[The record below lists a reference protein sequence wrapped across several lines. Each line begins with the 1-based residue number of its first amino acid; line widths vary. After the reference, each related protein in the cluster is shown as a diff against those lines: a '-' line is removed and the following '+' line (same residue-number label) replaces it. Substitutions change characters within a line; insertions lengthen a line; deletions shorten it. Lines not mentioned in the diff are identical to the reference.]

1 MYLKELDIQGFKSF
15 PEKVKLQFNRG
26 ITAVVGPNGSGKSNI
41 SDAVRW
47 VVGEQ
52 KVKNLRGDKMEDV
65 IFAGTAQRKPIGF
78 AEVSITLDNQ
88 DKKLPLDYSE
98 ITVKRTVFRSGES
111 KYTINGTAC
120 RLKDIHELF
129 MDTGVGRDGYSVIGQ
144 GKIDEILSNK
154 SEDRRQL
161 FEEAAGIAKYR
172 SRREEALSK
181 LDKERQNLV
190 RVDDIL
196 NEIKLKLDPLKE
208 QSDDAKKYLALRDKL
223 KKNESDYF
231 CFQDIKTEKEINAI
245 LQNKNTAE
253 EDIKRNEDEIKSLE
267 ELKANLS
274 LSIDSFNENMSEIQ
288 HKIDSLKE
296 AEQSGTNNSVLI
308 EEQIRQL
315 YRDIERTKSE
325 QDKNAEKTASLL
337 NEKSI
342 NNTKLSSADIRLK
355 TLKNELETKNN
366 KYKHYMTVLENSQK
380 RLDDYKSEMIE
391 KVRLTTEIKTAI
403 NQCELF
409 INQIEGKIDEIEK
422 KHSFSKSR
430 IDAAKVHI
438 QAVNKQIEEKQNE
451 KKQTLNEIEKL
462 KADVID
468 FENTLSEKNEIF
480 RRNVSK
486 LNESLSKYKILL
498 EMKNDFDG
506 FYKSVKAVLKEGRNG
521 KLKGIHGAVGEVIKT
536 DKKYENAIETA
547 LGSAV
552 QNVITDN
559 EENAKNAIYYLK
571 KYSLGR
577 ATFMPVSVIKGKSMD
592 ADKERLVN
600 INGICGIA
608 DELVSC
614 EEKYGEIIRFLL
626 GRTVIAE
633 DMDSALKAASVCGRR
648 YKIVTVFGD
657 VINPGG
663 TMTGGSSAS
672 KTSNIF
678 GRNREISELE
688 VICAE
693 LKNQNGNYKKEIDEF
708 NEKKITAQKGISE
721 ESVLIHKFELET
733 ESLAKELERTNEI
746 IENEKGTSVNSDDEK
761 RLLLK
766 EKQENADSLKELREK
781 LSASEKQIET
791 ENQDMEKYSE
801 ELASGKDEKEI
812 LLEEIRKLQIEETS
826 LAKENESFQSNIKRI
841 DIEINECKKDSALKG
856 ENIVSFKES
865 IEEKEEEIESIKKKI
880 SETQTET
887 EKLLSNKLEISEKIK
902 EDSTKISEC
911 ENDIRQKLATV
922 SDIKNEVYRLET
934 KLENIKSDRQ
944 RIIDNLWDEYEVT
957 PVSAKRDF
965 DSSVSYEKLGS
976 EIKTLKSTI
985 KNIGYINVKSIDE
998 YKEQFDRYN
1007 FMSKQRDDIKKAEE
1021 DLVKLTDELEELIR
1035 KQFSQQFKIISD
1047 NFNIVFRE
1055 MFGGGQAYLKL
1066 SDSDILESGI
1076 EIIAQPPGKN
1086 MQNMMLLS
1094 GGERALTAI
1103 AILFA
1108 ILKMKPS
1115 PFCILDE
1122 IEAALDD
1129 SNVKR
1134 FADYLKSFSSETQFI
1149 VITHRKGTMEAADV
1163 LYGVT
1168 MQEKGISRVLS
1179 VNLEDYD
1186 SQEA

>member
-1 MYLKELDIQGFKSF
+1 MYLKELDIHGFKSF

-47 VVGEQ
+47 VIGEQ
-52 KVKNLRGDKMEDV
+52 RAKNLRGDKMEDV

-78 AEVSITLDNQ
+78 AEVSLTLDNE

-129 MDTGVGRDGYSVIGQ
+129 MDTGIGRDGYSIIGQ

-172 SRREEALSK
+172 SRRAEALSK

-196 NEIKLKLDPLKE
+196 NEIKLKLNPLKE
-208 QSDDAKKYLALRDKL
+208 QSDDAKKYLELRDKL
-223 KKNESDYF
+223 KKSESDYF
-231 CFQDIKTEKEINAI
+231 CIQDLKMEKEIDDI
-245 LQNKNTAE
+245 QKNKNIAE
-253 EDIKRNEDEIKSLE
+253 NDIKHSENEIKNSE
-267 ELKANLS
+267 EFKEKIS
-274 LSIDSFNENMSEIQ
+274 LSIEKLNENFTEIQ
-288 HKIDSLKE
+288 QKIDSLKE
-296 AEQSGTNNSVLI
+296 NEQSNINNSVLI
-308 EEQIRQL
+308 EEQIKQL

-325 QDKNAEKTASLL
+325 QQKNAEKTASLL

-342 NNTKLSSADIRLK
+342 NNTKLTSIDVRLK
-355 TLKNELETKNN
+355 TLRNELDKKNN
-366 KYKHYMTVLENSQK
+366 KYKQFIFALENNQK
-380 RLDDYKSEMIE
+380 QLDDYKSDIIE
-391 KVRLTTEIKTAI
+391 KVRVTTEIKTAI
-403 NQCELF
+403 NQCEL
-409 INQIEGKIDEIEK
+409 ILKQNDGKVAEIEE

-430 IDAAKVHI
+430 IDAAKVHML
-438 QAVNKQIEEKQNE
+438 ATSKQIDEKQSE
-451 KKQTLNEIEKL
+451 KEQTLNEIENL
-462 KADVID
+462 KADLIK
-468 FENTLSEKNEIF
+468 FEKILCEKNDMLKKNIS
-480 RRNVSK
+480 N
-486 LNESLSKYKILL
+486 LNESLSKYKILS
-498 EMKNDFDG
+498 EMKSDFDG
-506 FYKSVKAVLKEGRNG
+506 FYKSVRAVLKESRKG
-521 KLKGIHGAVGEVIKT
+521 KLIGIFGAIGEVIKT

-547 LGSAV
+547 LGAAV
-552 QNVITDN
+552 QNIITDN

-571 KYSLGR
+571 KYNLGR
-577 ATFMPVSVIKGKSMD
+577 ATFMPVSVIKGKSID
-592 ADKERLVN
+592 FDREKILSIE
-600 INGICGIA
+600 GICGIA

-614 EEKYGEIIRFLL
+614 EDNYREIVRFLL
-626 GRTVIAE
+626 GRTIIAE
-633 DMDSALKAASVCGRR
+633 NMESALKAASVCGRR
-648 YKIVTVFGD
+648 YKVVTVLGD

-663 TMTGGSSAS
+663 TMTGGSTKS

-678 GRNREISELE
+678 SRNREISELE
-688 VICAE
+688 SICAK
-693 LKNQNGNYKKEIDEF
+693 LKNENEDYKKVIDAYS
-708 NEKKITAQKGISE
+708 NKKEKAAQNVSE
-721 ESVLIHKFELET
+721 KMILVHKNELET
-733 ESLAKELERTNEI
+733 NSLKQELERTNEI
-746 IENEKGTSVNSDDEK
+746 IENEEGTSLNSDDEK
-761 RLLLK
+761 RILLK
-766 EKQENADSLKELREK
+766 ERQETSDNLKDLKCKLEAAEK
-781 LSASEKQIET
+781 EIESENK
-791 ENQDMEKYSE
+791 DMEKYSE
-801 ELASGKDEKEI
+801 ELASGRNEKEG
-812 LLEEIRKLQIEETS
+812 LLEEVNNLQIEETT
-826 LAKENESFQSNIKRI
+826 LIKEKENFQSNIKRI
-841 DIEINECKKDSALKG
+841 DVELDECKNDSDFKSKNIVDFKDSIEKKKEET
-856 ENIVSFKES
+856 ENI
-865 IEEKEEEIESIKKKI
+865 KKLL
-880 SETQTET
+880 SETHEET
-887 EKLLSNKLEISEKIK
+887 EKLFNDKENISKKIN
-902 EDSTKISEC
+902 EANISISEC
-911 ENDIRQKLATV
+911 EKEIRQKLETV

-934 KLENIKSDRQ
+934 KLENIKSERQ
-944 RIIDNLWDEYEVT
+944 RIIDNLWDEYEIT

-965 DSSVSYEKLGS
+965 DDSISHAKLDS
-976 EIKTLKSTI
+976 EIKSLKSSI
-985 KNIGYINVKSIDE
+985 KNLGYINVKSIDE
-998 YKEQFDRYN
+998 YKEQSDRYN
-1007 FMSKQRDDIKKAEE
+1007 FMSKQREDIKKAED
-1021 DLVKLTDELEELIR
+1021 DLVKLTDDLEELIK
-1035 KQFSQQFKIISD
+1035 KQFAQQFKIISD

-1055 MFGGGQAYLKL
+1055 MFGGGKAYLKL

-1134 FADYLKSFSSETQFI
+1134 FADYLREFSSETQFI

>member
-1 MYLKELDIQGFKSF
+1 MYLKELDIHGFKSF

-47 VVGEQ
+47 VIGEQ
-52 KVKNLRGDKMEDV
+52 RAKNLRGDKMEDV

-78 AEVSITLDNQ
+78 AEVSLTLDNE

-129 MDTGVGRDGYSVIGQ
+129 MDTGIGRDGYSIIGQ

-172 SRREEALSK
+172 SRRAEALSK

-196 NEIKLKLDPLKE
+196 NEIKLKLNPLKE
-208 QSDDAKKYLALRDKL
+208 QCDDAKKYLELRDKL
-223 KKNESDYF
+223 KKSESDYF
-231 CFQDIKTEKEINAI
+231 CIQDLKMEKEIDDI
-245 LQNKNTAE
+245 QKNKNIAE
-253 EDIKRNEDEIKSLE
+253 NDIKHSENEIKNSE
-267 ELKANLS
+267 EFKEKIS
-274 LSIDSFNENMSEIQ
+274 LSIEKLNENFTEIQ
-288 HKIDSLKE
+288 QKIDSLKE
-296 AEQSGTNNSVLI
+296 NEQSNINNSVII
-308 EEQIRQL
+308 EEQIKQL

-325 QDKNAEKTASLL
+325 QQKNAEKTASLL
-337 NEKSI
+337 NEKSL
-342 NNTKLSSADIRLK
+342 NNTKLTSIDVKLK
-355 TLKNELETKNN
+355 TLRNELDKKNN
-366 KYKHYMTVLENSQK
+366 KYKQFIFALENNQK
-380 RLDDYKSEMIE
+380 QLDDYKSDIIE
-391 KVRLTTEIKTAI
+391 KVRVTTEIKTAI
-403 NQCELF
+403 NQCEL
-409 INQIEGKIDEIEK
+409 ILKQNDGKVAEIEE

-430 IDAAKVHI
+430 IDAAKVHML
-438 QAVNKQIEEKQNE
+438 ATSKQIDEKQSE
-451 KKQTLNEIEKL
+451 KEQTLNEIENL
-462 KADVID
+462 KADLIK
-468 FENTLSEKNEIF
+468 FEKILCEKNDMLKKNIS
-480 RRNVSK
+480 N
-486 LNESLSKYKILL
+486 LNESLSKYKILS
-498 EMKNDFDG
+498 EMKSDFDG
-506 FYKSVKAVLKEGRNG
+506 FYKSVRAVLKESRKG
-521 KLKGIHGAVGEVIKT
+521 KLKGIFGAIGEVIKT

-547 LGSAV
+547 LGAAV
-552 QNVITDN
+552 QNIITDN

-571 KYSLGR
+571 KYNLGR
-577 ATFMPVSVIKGKSMD
+577 ATFMPVSVINGKSID
-592 ADKERLVN
+592 FDREKILS
-600 INGICGIA
+600 IDGICGIA

-614 EEKYGEIIRFLL
+614 EDNYREIIRFLL
-626 GRTVIAE
+626 GRTIIAE
-633 DMDSALKAASVCGRR
+633 NMESALKAASACGRR
-648 YKIVTVFGD
+648 YKIVTVLGD

-663 TMTGGSSAS
+663 TMTGGSTKS

-678 GRNREISELE
+678 SRNREISELE
-688 VICAE
+688 SICAK
-693 LKNQNGNYKKEIDEF
+693 LKNENEDYKKAIDAYS
-708 NEKKITAQKGISE
+708 NKKEKAAQNVSE
-721 ESVLIHKFELET
+721 KMILVHKNELET
-733 ESLAKELERTNEI
+733 NSLKQELERTNEI
-746 IENEKGTSVNSDDEK
+746 IENEEGTSLNSDDEK
-761 RLLLK
+761 RILLK
-766 EKQENADSLKELREK
+766 ERQETSDNLKDLKCKLEAAEK
-781 LSASEKQIET
+781 EIESENK
-791 ENQDMEKYSE
+791 DMEKYSE
-801 ELASGKDEKEI
+801 ELASGRNEKEG
-812 LLEEIRKLQIEETS
+812 LLEKVNKLQIEETT
-826 LAKENESFQSNIKRI
+826 LIKEKENFQSNIKRI
-841 DIEINECKKDSALKG
+841 DFDLDECKNDSDLKSK
-856 ENIVSFKES
+856 NIVDFKES
-865 IEEKEEEIESIKKKI
+865 IEKKEEETENIKKLL
-880 SETQTET
+880 SETQEET
-887 EKLLSNKLEISEKIK
+887 EKLLNDKENISQKIN
-902 EDSTKISEC
+902 EANISISEC
-911 ENDIRQKLATV
+911 EKEIRQKLETV

-934 KLENIKSDRQ
+934 KLENIKSERQ
-944 RIIDNLWDEYEVT
+944 RIIDNLWDEYEIT

-965 DSSVSYEKLGS
+965 DDSISHAKLDS
-976 EIKTLKSTI
+976 EIKTLKSSI
-985 KNIGYINVKSIDE
+985 KNLGYINVKSIDE
-998 YKEQFDRYN
+998 YKEQSDRYN
-1007 FMSKQRDDIKKAEE
+1007 FMSKQREDIKKAED
-1021 DLVKLTDELEELIR
+1021 DLVKLTDDLEELIK
-1035 KQFSQQFKIISD
+1035 KQFAQQFKIISD

-1055 MFGGGQAYLKL
+1055 MFGGGKAYLKL

-1134 FADYLKSFSSETQFI
+1134 FADYLKKFSSETQFI